1 MVQVQTYGAIF
12 TRRWVVDAM
21 LDLCGYSAEKD
32 LADKVAIEPACG
44 DGAFLVPMIERLSE
58 SLRKHGRDLDDAA
71 NAIRACDLQEEHVAR
86 TRELVS
92 DVLSADGWEESLAA
106 RMATLWVREDDYL
119 LAHHAPVADY
129 VIGNPPY
136 IRSDD
141 LLPQLRARYLVHCKT
156 MTPGA
161 DIFVGFIE
169 KGLVSL
175 KSGGVLCY
183 IVADRWQHNSYGRKL
198 RRMIVDGFAVEAM
211 FEMHGVHAFAEDVSA
226 YPAITMIRKAP
237 QSGVSYATARTTFD
251 GNSAARLVTWTK
263 ASEQPQVTDTDFTV
277 ARLPEWFETDD
288 VWPSGSPA
296 RLALIE
302 ELNDRCL
309 PLEDPST
316 GTKVGIGIATGAD
329 KVFLTAD
336 ADAVEQDRLLPLVT
350 TSHIGTGKVDWS
362 PAVWLVNPWDSRGR
376 IIDLDAFP
384 QMRAYLQ
391 FHSEDL
397 RQRHIAKDARAD
409 WYRTID
415 KVQAGLAA
423 RPKLLL
429 QDMKATI
436 HPVYDEGHYPH
447 HNLYWVTSD
456 TWDLHVLGGLLLSGV
471 AQMFIEAY
479 GVKMRGGTLRFQAQY
494 LRKIRVP
501 GPASLG
507 AKLKQELERAFE
519 TRDAQAATEAA
530 LAAYGL
536 EELPE

>member
-1 MVQVQTYGAIF
+1 VF
-12 TRRWVVDAM
+12 TKRWVVDAM
-21 LDLCGYSAEKD
+21 LDLCGYTADVD
-32 LADKVAIEPACG
+32 LGNRVALEPSCG
-44 DGAFLVPMIERLSE
+44 DGAFLLPMVERLSAALKAH
-58 SLRKHGRDLDDAA
+58 SRRLVDAV
-71 NAIRACDLQEEHVAR
+71 NAIRACDLQGAHVVQ
-86 TRELVS
+86 TRQLVA
-92 DVLSADGWEESLAA
+92 DLLAADGWNEDEANAVAA
-106 RMATLWVREDDYL
+106 AWVREDDYL
-119 LAHHAPVADY
+119 LAHHAPVADF

-136 IRSDD
+136 IRSED
-141 LLPQLRARYLVHCKT
+141 LLPELRARYLVHCKT

-175 KSGGVLCY
+175 KDGGVLCF

-198 RRMIVDGFAVEAM
+198 RRMVVDGFSVEAM
-211 FEMHGVHAFAEDVSA
+211 FEMHGVDAFAEDVSA
-226 YPAITMIRKAP
+226 YPAIMMIRKGP
-237 QSGVSYATARTTFD
+237 QSHVSYATARTTLD
-251 GNSAARLVTWTK
+251 ADAATRLVAW
-263 ASEQPQVTDTDFTV
+263 AINGDQAHAIDSDFAA

-288 VWPSGSPA
+288 VWPSGSPP

-302 ELNDRCL
+302 ELNERCG

-336 ADAVEQDRLLPLVT
+336 AEAVEADRMLPLVT
-350 TSHIGTGKVDWS
+350 TAHIRTGRVDWS
-362 PAVWLVNPWDSRGR
+362 PPVWLVNPWDAQGR
-376 IIDLDAFP
+376 LVDLDAFP
-384 QMRAYLQ
+384 RMRAYLDPQ
-391 FHSEDL
+391 GDGL
-397 RQRHIAKDARAD
+397 RQRHIAKSAGKD

-415 KVQAGLAA
+415 KVQAGLAG

-436 HPVYDEGHYPH
+436 QPVYDDGHYPH

-456 TWDLHVLGGLLLSGV
+456 EWDLRVLGGLLLSGV

-501 GPASLG
+501 DPESITPD
-507 AKLKQELERAFE
+507 LKRELERAFE
-519 TRDAQAATEAA
+519 SRDARVATKAA
-530 LAAYGL
+530 LSAYGL
-536 EELPE
+536 EKLPG